1 MRRGAEVL
9 LLLLLVERLVG
20 WLTVRQGLLA
30 HCLDAS
36 RRSSGGRSL
45 ARLLRVRQPQDLL
58 HKHT

>member
-1 MRRGAEVL
+1 ML

-36 RRSSGGRSL
+36 RRSNGGRSL